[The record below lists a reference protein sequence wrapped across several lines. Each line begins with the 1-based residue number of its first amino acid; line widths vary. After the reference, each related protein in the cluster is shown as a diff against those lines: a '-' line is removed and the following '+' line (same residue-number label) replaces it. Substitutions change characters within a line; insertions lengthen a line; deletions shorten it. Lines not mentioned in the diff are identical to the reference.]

1 MELRRVQMTGGSSF
15 VVTLPKDWIQ
25 EMRIKKNDPVGLI
38 VQPDGTLLVTKKT
51 TDEPLQR
58 VKEIELGHITDPS
71 FLFRMLIG
79 TYITGFTEIRI
90 SSKQRFP
97 PFVRSV
103 VRDFTQMTIG
113 QEIVEENDTLIVI
126 KDLLNPAEMPFDN
139 TLKRMFVIVRNMHG
153 DAITALET
161 HNHALATD
169 VINRDL
175 DSDRLNWLIAR
186 QTNMIMQNP
195 SLSRKMEVSVGMAMY
210 YHIISRI
217 IERIGDHA
225 VRIAE
230 NAEPIM
236 DIDLDPKIV
245 TALKKASIL
254 SMNIFDKSIISFFNA
269 DLKEA
274 HKTIESVSALEN
286 ICGDISNM
294 AFKQE
299 TVTAISVSYVAES
312 IRRAGEYSADISEN
326 VINYIVEEDRSLHRR
341 PAGK

>member
-25 EMRIKKNDPVGLI
+25 EMHIKKNDPVGLI
-38 VQPDGTLLVTKKT
+38 TQPDGTLLVTKKIT
-51 TDEPLQR
+51 EEPLQR
-58 VKEIELGHITDPS
+58 VKEIDIAHIADPS
-71 FLFRMLIG
+71 FLFRVLIG
-79 TYITGFTEIRI
+79 TYITGYTAIKI

-97 PFVRSV
+97 PFVRTV

-113 QEIVEENDTLIVI
+113 QEVVEETDTSITV
-126 KDLLNPAEMPFDN
+126 KDLLNPVEMPFDN
-139 TLKRMFVIVRNMHG
+139 TIKRMFVIVRNMHE

-161 HNHALATD
+161 HNNTLATD
-169 VINRDL
+169 VINRDM

-195 SLSRKMEVSVGMAMY
+195 SLSRKMEVSVSKAMN
-210 YHIISRI
+210 YHLISKI

-230 NAEPIM
+230 NTQPIIEM
-236 DIDLDPKIV
+236 ELDNKII
-245 TALKKASIL
+245 TSIKKANTL
-254 SMNIFDKSIISFFNA
+254 SMNIFDKSIISFFNV
-269 DLKEA
+269 DIREA
-274 HKTIESVSALEN
+274 HKTIESISVLEK

-299 TVTAISVSYVAES
+299 TVAAISLSYIAES
-312 IRRAGEYSADISEN
+312 IRRAGEYSGDISEN
-326 VINYIVEEDRSLHRR
+326 VINYIIAEDYPAQRR
-341 PAGK
+341 VKG